1 MVSWTD
7 IYLVLEATVPLYV
20 AMILAYLSIK
30 WWKLFT
36 PEQCSGINKYV
47 AKFSIP
53 LLSFQVIST
62 TNPYDMNIKLIY
74 SDILQ
79 KSLALLGFAAISKV
93 CCAEKFDWLVT
104 GFSLSTLPNTLIVGI
119 PLLKG
124 MYGEQA
130 VKLLSQIVVLQSLI
144 WYTLL
149 LFLFELRS
157 AKGRGTT
164 TSSETT
170 AESDTRGPTQQRY
183 EEVQAKG
190 VSARCSVA
198 FRFLL
203 LVGKK
208 LVMNPNI
215 YACMIGLIWALISF
229 RWHVQLPLVVSN
241 SIRLLSDGGLGMA
254 MFSLG
259 LFTAL
264 QTKIIACG
272 AKKMLLS
279 LAIRFFLGPIL
290 MGASS
295 YVIGMRGVLL
305 KIAIVQAALPQGI
318 VSFVFAK
325 EYNVH
330 ADILS
335 TAIIIGM
342 MIAVPVAL
350 AYYFA
355 MIIPDFNKH

>member
-1 MVSWTD
+1 MVSWKD

-36 PEQCSGINKYV
+36 PEQCSGINKFV

-62 TNPYDMNIKLIY
+62 TDPYDMNIKLIY

-79 KSLALLGFAAISKV
+79 KSLALLGFAAISKA
-93 CCAEKFDWLVT
+93 CCAEKFDWLIT

-130 VKLLSQIVVLQSLI
+130 GKLLSQIVVLQSLI

-149 LFLFELRS
+149 LFLFELR
-157 AKGRGTT
+157 AANGMATT

-170 AESDTRGPTQQRY
+170 
-183 EEVQAKG
+183 
-190 VSARCSVA
+190 
-198 FRFLL
+198 
-203 LVGKK
+203 
-208 LVMNPNI
+208 
-215 YACMIGLIWALISF
+215 GLIWALVGF
-229 RWHVQLPLVVSN
+229 RWHIRLPLIVSN
-241 SIRLLSDGGLGMA
+241 SIRMLSDGGLGMA

-272 AKKMLLS
+272 AKRMLLA
-279 LAIRFFLGPIL
+279 LAIRFFLGPAL
-290 MGASS
+290 MGMSS
-295 YVIGMRGVLL
+295 YAIGMRGVLL

-318 VSFVFAK
+318 VPFVFAK
-325 EYNVH
+325 EYNVQ

-335 TAIIIGM
+335 TAIIVGM
-342 MIAVPVAL
+342 MVAVPVAL

-355 MIIPDFNKH
+355 MIIPAIK

>member
-1 MVSWTD
+1 MISWAA
-7 IYLVLEATVPLYV
+7 IYHVLEATVPLYV

-36 PEQCSGINKYV
+36 PEQCSGINKFV

-62 TNPYDMNIKLIY
+62 NNPYDMNLKLI
-74 SDILQ
+74 SADILQ
-79 KSLALLGFAAISKV
+79 KSLALLGFAVISRA
-93 CCAEKFDWLVT
+93 CCKKKFDWLIT

-124 MYGEQA
+124 MYGDEA
-130 VKLLSQIVVLQSLI
+130 VKLTSQIVVLQSLI

-149 LFLFELRS
+149 LFLLEFRA
-157 AKGRGTT
+157 AKGIAATPSSEVVAEEESGTLGTT
-164 TSSETT
+164 YQE
-170 AESDTRGPTQQRY
+170 DQP
-183 EEVQAKG
+183 KG
-190 VSARCSVA
+190 VSARCSRA

-203 LVGKK
+203 VVGKK
-208 LVMNPNI
+208 LVMNPNM
-215 YACMIGLIWALISF
+215 YACLIGLIWALISF
-229 RWHVQLPLVVSN
+229 RWQIQLPLIISN
-241 SIRLLSDGGLGMA
+241 SIRILSDGGLGMA

-272 AKKMLLS
+272 TKKMLLS
-279 LAIRFFLGPIL
+279 LSMRFFLGPAL
-290 MGASS
+290 MVISS
-295 YVIGMRGVLL
+295 YAVGMRGILL
-305 KIAIVQAALPQGI
+305 KVAIVQAALPQGI
-318 VSFVFAK
+318 VPFVFAK

-335 TAIIIGM
+335 TAIIVGM
-342 MIAVPVAL
+342 MVAVPAAL
-350 AYYFA
+350 AYYFV
-355 MIIPDFNKH
+355 IDQPKF